1 MMDRR
6 GNMDAVPVLFEDDDI
21 MAVDK
26 PEGLVSNA
34 PDSGRSVL
42 PRAQAGRPGR
52 LFVVHRLD
60 KEVSGVLVFA
70 KNAASHR
77 FLNDAFSRGEVRKT
91 YLALVLGAV
100 AGDRGVVDKPVR
112 EFGSGRMG
120 VDEARGKP
128 SRTEF
133 EVAERL
139 EEATLLRVRPLTGR
153 RHQIRVHLYSLG
165 HPVAG
170 DLKYGERAAQS
181 AFPRLMLHA
190 LDVTLPSPRGAG
202 EIRVESPVPP
212 SFLSALERIPQKAR

>member
-1 MMDRR
+1 MKEI
-6 GNMDAVPVLFEDDDI
+6 PVLFENEDI
-21 MAVDK
+21 LALDK

-34 PDSGRSVL
+34 RQGAGGVVPDARGGRS
-42 PRAQAGRPGR
+42 GR

-60 KEVSGVLVFA
+60 KEVSGVLVLA
-70 KNAASHR
+70 KTAAAHG

-91 YLALVLGAV
+91 YLAMIPGAV
-100 AGDRGVVDKPVR
+100 AWETVIVDKPLR

-139 EEATLLRVRPLTGR
+139 EAATLLRVRPLTGR
-153 RHQIRVHLYSLG
+153 RHQIRVHLYHIG
-165 HPVAG
+165 HAVAG
-170 DLKYGERAAQS
+170 DLKYGDRAAHS

-190 LDVTLPSPRGAG
+190 LDIALPSPRGAG
-202 EIRVESPVPP
+202 EILIESPLPV
-212 SFLSALERIPQKAR
+212 SFRSALERYSQKAR